1 MNCQMCHQEGLSW
14 AKKLAQ
20 VWGRPLRCDICGAR
34 HYLSVFDQP
43 LSEEESGCYSTLVEW
58 VVTLIAVPLL
68 LVLLWFTGGDWV
80 MALLVPVMIWT
91 FIGLLLPIQIN
102 LQHPENQQITEQQTA
117 VDASGQND

>member
-1 MNCQMCHQEGLSW
+1 VKCHLCHQEGLSW
-14 AKKLAQ
+14 AKKFAQ

-58 VVTLIAVPLL
+58 VVTLIVVPLS
-68 LVLLWFTGGDWV
+68 LVLLWFTGGDWI
-80 MALLVPVMIWT
+80 MALLVSVMIWT
-91 FIGLLLPIQIN
+91 CVGLLLPIQIN

-117 VDASGQND
+117 ADASGQND